1 MLLAVLLL
9 FTSAPANL
17 PLAARAAA
25 ARTPSPLPHDRL
37 HFGLSN
43 EPGDFGWL
51 QASGVPFRYRYTYLS
66 GGVNTNQG
74 WETWNT
80 PTGQY
85 ASYYLND
92 SQSFGAV
99 PVFSYY
105 EICQSNGPNGPGDPK
120 CYQDNSTQDLA
131 NLGSAAVMNAYFA
144 NFKLLLD
151 KASAFGGTVV
161 IQVEPDLWGFLEQR
175 AAALGK
181 TTANA
186 VPVSVKSSGYNDPA
200 VTGTEDTAR
209 GLACSLLRLRDA
221 YAPNALLAIHAS
233 PWGSGVDIASDTS
246 PAVNAATEADKVAT
260 FLNSA
265 CLASNPFVGSTW
277 DLVFNDLDDH
287 DAGWWE
293 TGCGGCINAGHTH
306 WWDPTNTAFPNFS
319 RYLAWVA
326 ELAAKTSRPQV
337 AWQVPVGNQ
346 YFLTMNNTCGH
357 YQDNVAQYFL
367 GHPADLFSAGL
378 IAVLFGSGNGCQTTN
393 TDLRADGV
401 TNNGGAPTT
410 DALGYCTACNTHTSV
425 YADDDGGFLRIFV
438 GQYYAL
444 AKPAAPAGVSAVPF
458 SSYARVSWTA
468 PADNGS
474 PITAYRV
481 TPYLG
486 GSSAGTPVTY
496 ASAQTNQAF
505 TGLAFGSAYRFSVA
519 AINGVGIG
527 PESALSNLVS
537 IGSRLPVLPAP
548 TSSPPPR
555 PPVAH
560 NPPAS
565 PSPRAAAPRALASQP
580 PTTPRRAVATVPTA
594 GHRGPADR
602 LGGWR
607 RGGLLYL

>member
-120 CYQDNSTQDLA
+120 NLNNTSTM
-131 NLGSAAVMNAYFA
+131 AAFYA
-144 NFKLLLD
+144 NFKLLLQTAGAYG
-151 KASAFGGTVV
+151 KAVV
-161 IQVEPDLWGFLEQR
+161 VHVEPDLWGYLEQR
-175 AAALGK
+175 AGGQDASTL
-181 TTANA
+181 TA
-186 VPVSVKSSGYNDPA
+186 SVASSGFAEAAGIPN
-200 VTGTEDTAR
+200 TAQ
-209 GLACSLLRLRDA
+209 GFAWTLLKLRDM
-221 YAPNALLAIHAS
+221 YAPNAILALHAS
-233 PWGSGVDIASDTS
+233 AWGSGIDIASSTDPTVN
-246 PAVNAATEADKVAT
+246 PASVADATAA

-265 CLASNPFVGSTW
+265 GITSNPYGSTW
-277 DLVFNDLDDH
+277 DVVFNDLDDH

-410 DALGYCTACNTHTSV
+410 DALGYCTACNTHTSI

-486 GSSAGTPVTY
+486 GTSAGTPVTY
-496 ASAQTNQAF
+496 ASAETNEAF